1 MPDTPESVI
10 TAYVDGLAGRRVER
24 QEPLISSQVLESIA
38 AVQLIDFLERSFA
51 LVIDDVDLVLANFDS
66 VDAILALVRSK
77 TGGP

>member
-10 TAYVDGLAGRRVER
+10 TAYVDGLAGRPVER